1 MSTTDNT
8 NRRKRPHDH
17 GMPELVS
24 ILPRLNHSMMLID
37 RIIATLRECQRV
49 SRVSNRHLR
58 HDLDTTNPDQVR
70 ALSNERIQTFLLQ
83 ALLAA
88 RSGLSR
94 EACSMSEM
102 PDMLLPVL
110 FIMRTIRAQLFDMVP
125 ECGRQISEAS
135 VYVGSII
142 IDTAMLAEARFGTAG
157 SNSRALEML
166 DEIKMT
172 TDSKLSKQYPNLI
185 VSKLYSICY

>member
-1 MSTTDNT
+1 
-8 NRRKRPHDH
+8 
-17 GMPELVS
+17 MPEMVS
-24 ILPRLNHSMMLID
+24 ILPRLSHSMMLID

-70 ALSNERIQTFLLQ
+70 ALSHERIQTFLLQ

-94 EACSMSEM
+94 EVCSMSEM
-102 PDMLLPVL
+102 PDTLLPVL